1 MTTAKTTSSTLPVH
15 ATVILFG
22 IDGRGKPKAAR
33 FKKDHADLAI
43 KAAGQLQL
51 QVLANNNPQVDEI
64 AIKLPVGRVHAK
76 GKAFVPFVRRD
87 LYDRIVAI
95 ASNDKSQSAATPQLS
110 APAPAP
116 AGKPGGHIPNLPKDW
131 REIGIGDLV
140 LAQEA
145 PEDGW
150 YEAIVLEAT
159 GDMFTL
165 RWRHYPQARKFARHR
180 NRLGLLFTGKA
191 EAENNAKQP
200 SAKTDKSLPR
210 NWQEI
215 DVGHLVLAK
224 DDGPWESWWE
234 ALTQKKVAESFEL
247 KWRDYPALRPITRP
261 RFELALLCPDAF

>member
-1 MTTAKTTSSTLPVH
+1 MTMGKASALAVPVH
-15 ATVILFG
+15 SAVILFG
-22 IDGRGKPKAAR
+22 IDSRGKPKAAR

-51 QVLANNNPQVDEI
+51 RILAANNPRLNEI
-64 AIKLPVGRVHAK
+64 AAKLPVGRVHAK
-76 GKAFVPFVRRD
+76 GRTFVPFIRRD

-95 ASNDKSQSAATPQLS
+95 AANGNSQPVAASPNS
-110 APAPAP
+110 APPPA
-116 AGKPGGHIPNLPKDW
+116 AGQGGGHAPNLPKDW
-131 REIGIGDLV
+131 HGIGLGDLV
-140 LAQEA
+140 LAQEG

-165 RWRHYPQARKFARHR
+165 RWRHYPQAKKFARHR
-180 NRLGLLFTGKA
+180 NRLGLLFPGKA
-191 EAENNAKQP
+191 AAENKPKQQTAKQ
-200 SAKTDKSLPR
+200 DKSLPR

-234 ALTQKKVAESFEL
+234 VIPQKKLGESFEL
-247 KWRDYPALRPITRP
+247 KWRDHAELPPIMRP
-261 RFELALLCPDAF
+261 RLELALLCPDAF